1 MGVQDFNCHH
11 DLALENGSFP
21 KTIRQLPY
29 GLGTKPTYRA
39 IFEIRDDKVYVFAVR
54 HLARPDFIFLTSSL
68 LPKCKR
74 P

>member
-1 MGVQDFNCHH
+1 MRVQDFNCHH
-11 DLALENGSFP
+11 DLAPENGSFP
-21 KTIRQLPY
+21 MTIRQLPY
-29 GLGTKPTYRA
+29 GLRTKPTHRA

-54 HLARPDFIFLTSSL
+54 HLAQPDLTFLTSSL